1 MSRLVRIV
9 LIDSLCRGTKADL
22 CLDGNTA
29 IMGTNGI
36 GKTSFMRLIPIFYGI
51 KPGELI
57 SADSNKKSFADWYLP
72 NPTSFIIFEY
82 LNWESHLRCVVM
94 HRSRDTYAY
103 RFVKSGWR
111 NELIY
116 EDIEAGRMVMSSDLQ
131 RHMSKQG
138 VDCTAQIPPL
148 YYGRTI
154 LFNTDSNNLE
164 GIDGIDKRNLVR
176 TMRSAYSLA
185 PRGKHLSGLDRLT
198 VALIESKGTFDSMK
212 STMASILDQDSAN
225 PADMLKTFSVQSFK
239 EILDSRDGY
248 LVLEELSKT
257 IIDLDMTRHEFEACI
272 AELGKLRGWA
282 ILLND
287 EREAESR
294 LIDEES
300 KQLSERESEFN
311 EHVSDLRSKAGL
323 IVSEA
328 SFATKTA
335 EQSLKAVEDK
345 QDNFQQHG
353 IDELRALHQRFEGMC
368 TSVSEKRQLQEN
380 IEREGADLR
389 RFAEVRVQQITK
401 DFARGK
407 ESLEANFKA
416 TADDFERRY
425 VHITTQS
432 EQGTEDCLVRARVE
446 TLALN
451 QNVIGLEVR
460 RGQLQSEH
468 AQLARMKVSPE
479 SQVAIDEANA
489 TIRRLDASLS
499 ETNELIAQ
507 CQGDTRKIQ
516 EGLDDCARGM
526 QNISNNRNEIV
537 RLQEELKR
545 QCEPS
550 RDSFLGFLRHSPEG
564 SPDWVSTISKIVP
577 AEILLRTDLS
587 PRVSADSDSG
597 SSLYGYEIDLDRLED
612 GLIANLEQMRV
623 QIAEL
628 VIQLDDL
635 DQEQLRVQKEADQ
648 LTGKLKHQKL
658 VSEQLSRKWSE
669 CDANLRTQISAHE
682 ALCERAEAEHRESLE
697 RLNAELIEVSALAG
711 EAAQALKL
719 VEAAFGRERLD
730 IKNEAKLHIEALEA
744 EKTTYKQSYD
754 SQIDGFRC
762 EEKQQIE
769 AVNAALEHDLGAR
782 GINNLQR
789 NQLLKEID
797 DLEQKIKLCNE
808 SRSLIESYELF
819 LANDLPRLPELG
831 LDLSRKQAALELAER
846 ERARLEQE
854 LDAQRKSHSNARKL
868 LRDRWDI
875 VSKDQDRL
883 AKVIGRLSSV
893 AANTSEPMPK
903 GMSVAQLEY
912 QASQLAV
919 NRKRLADTG
928 RDLLRTV
935 HDRFVRSPVRSLA
948 HTHQGAKVSRIY
960 SQATAD
966 ADDEYQAWVYAAPPL
981 LDLLNSQP
989 DHKRLLIMQIHNLS
1003 TELENSRGQLKDL
1016 HKTILKLG
1024 RRATDK
1030 AGETLGAFPAIRN
1043 FEFHVSSRIHAL
1055 DFWDELEAYVREFA
1069 RWKALGAD
1077 LLPSAS
1083 FITAMKQV
1091 EQKLAEGAFG
1101 ATLSNCFDVSVRV
1114 DDQGSHKVATTNN
1127 QLIGISSQGLSR
1139 IIVYMIYVSL
1149 FELLRDTADFEM
1161 SIPFDEA
1168 LEIAPENVISL
1179 VSYFNKRHIRMLAGF
1194 PGGAPEL
1201 LRRFKHCYTLRRQKE
1216 RVIVTQYLPPRT
1228 NPLQVL
1234 NDEIGESQEAGL
1246 YA

>member
-72 NPTSFIIFEY
+72 NPTSFIVFEY
-82 LNWESHLRCVVM
+82 LNWENHLRCVVM
-94 HRSRDTYAY
+94 HRSSDTYAY

-111 NELIY
+111 SELIY
-116 EDIEAGRMVMSSDLQ
+116 EDIEAGRMVMSSELQ
-131 RHMSKQG
+131 RHMSRQG

-248 LVLEELSKT
+248 LALEELGKT
-257 IIDLDMTRHEFEACI
+257 IVELDTTRHEFEACI
-272 AELGKLRGWA
+272 AEMGKFRGWA
-282 ILLND
+282 ALLNEERDGEIRLLDD
-287 EREAESR
+287 EAK
-294 LIDEES
+294 LLTA
-300 KQLSERESEFN
+300 KESELN
-311 EHVSDLRSKAGL
+311 EQASDLRGKVGL
-323 IVSEA
+323 KVSEA
-328 SFATKTA
+328 GVAVTTA
-335 EQSLKAVEDK
+335 EQSLKAVEDR
-345 QDNFQQHG
+345 QERFQQHG

-368 TSVSEKRQLQEN
+368 SSVSEKRQLQEN

-389 RFAEVRVQQITK
+389 RFAEIRIQQIK
-401 DFARGK
+401 NDFARGK
-407 ESLEANFKA
+407 ESLEANYRVA
-416 TADDFERRY
+416 AEDFEHRY
-425 VHITTQS
+425 VDITTKR
-432 EQGTEDCLVRARVE
+432 EQGLDDCQARERVE
-446 TLALN
+446 TLAL
-451 QNVIGLEVR
+451 QQKLTGVEVR

-468 AQLARMKVSPE
+468 AQLARMKVPPE
-479 SQVAIDEANA
+479 SQLAIDDANA
-489 TIRRLDASLS
+489 TIRRLDAALS

-507 CQGDTRKIQ
+507 CQEDTRKTQ
-516 EGLDDCARGM
+516 EGLDDCARGT
-526 QNISNNRNEIV
+526 QNISNNRNELV

-545 QCEPS
+545 QCEPG
-550 RDSFLGFLRHSPEG
+550 RDSFLGFLRCCPGG

-587 PRVSADSDSG
+587 PRISGEGDSG
-597 SSLYGYEIDLDRLED
+597 SSLYGYEIDLDRLDD
-612 GLIANLEQMRV
+612 GLIANLEQMRM

-628 VIQLDDL
+628 AIQLDDL
-635 DQEQLRVQKEADQ
+635 DQEQLRIQKEADQ

-669 CDANLRTQISAHE
+669 CDANLKTQISAHE

-697 RLNAELIEVSALAG
+697 RLNAELIEVTALAG

-719 VEAAFGRERLD
+719 VEAAFGRERLA
-730 IKNEAKLHIEALEA
+730 IKNEAKLHVEALEA

-754 SQIDGFRC
+754 SQVDGFRR

-769 AVNAALEHDLGAR
+769 AVNALLEQDLAAK
-782 GINNLQR
+782 GINSLQR
-789 NQLLKEID
+789 NQLLKEIG
-797 DLEQKIKLCNE
+797 DLEQKIKRCNE
-808 SRSLIESYELF
+808 SRSFIESYELF

-846 ERARLEQE
+846 ERARLEQD
-854 LDAQRKSHSNARKL
+854 LDAQRKSHSNARKV
-868 LRDRWDI
+868 LRDRWDS

-883 AKVIGRLSSV
+883 TKVIGRLSSV

-912 QASQLAV
+912 QASQLAL

-928 RDLLRTV
+928 RELLRTV
-935 HDRFVRSPVRSLA
+935 HDRFVRSPARSLA

-1030 AGETLGAFPAIRN
+1030 ARETLGAFPAIRN

-1055 DFWDELEAYVREFA
+1055 DFWDELETYVREFA

-1083 FITAMKQV
+1083 FISAMKQV
-1091 EQKLAEGAFG
+1091 VQKLAEGAFG

-1114 DDQGSHKVATTNN
+1114 DDQGSNKVATTNN

-1168 LEIAPENVISL
+1168 LEIAPENVIAL
-1179 VSYFNKRHIRMLAGF
+1179 VSYFNNRHIRMLAGF

-1201 LRRFKHCYTLRRQKE
+1201 LRRFQHCYTLRRQKE

-1234 NDEIGESQEAGL
+1234 NDEIGENQEAGI

>member
-1 MSRLVRIV
+1 MSKLVRIV

-57 SADSNKKSFADWYLP
+57 AADSNKKSFADWYLP
-72 NPTSFIIFEY
+72 NPTSFIVFEY
-82 LNWESHLRCVVM
+82 LNWESHPRCVVM
-94 HRSRDTYAY
+94 HRSSDTYAY

-164 GIDGIDKRNLVR
+164 GIEGVDKRNLVR
-176 TMRSAYSLA
+176 TMRSAFSLA

-212 STMASILDQDSAN
+212 STMASILDQDSVN
-225 PADMLKTFSVQSFK
+225 PAEMLKTFSVQSFK

-248 LVLEELSKT
+248 LALEELGRA
-257 IIDLDMTRHEFEACI
+257 IVDLDTTRHEFEACI
-272 AELGKLRGWA
+272 AEMGKLRSWA
-282 ILLND
+282 ALLND

-294 LIDEES
+294 LINDEAS
-300 KQLSERESEFN
+300 VLTNKESEFN
-311 EHVSDLRSKAGL
+311 EQASDLRSKAGL
-323 IVSEA
+323 KVSETSVA
-328 SFATKTA
+328 ATTA
-335 EQSLKAVEDK
+335 EQSLKMVEEK
-345 QDNFQQHG
+345 QEGFQQHG
-353 IDELRALHQRFEGMC
+353 IDELRVLHQRFEGMC
-368 TSVSEKRQLQEN
+368 SSVSEKRQLLNN

-389 RFAEVRVQQITK
+389 RFAEIRIQQIK
-401 DFARGK
+401 DDFVREK
-407 ESLEANFKA
+407 ESLEANYK
-416 TADDFERRY
+416 TAVDDFECRS
-425 VHITTQS
+425 VEINTQR
-432 EQGTEDCLVRARVE
+432 EQGNDDCQARERAE
-446 TLALN
+446 TQALT
-451 QNVIGLEVR
+451 QNVTRLKVR
-460 RGQLQSEH
+460 CGQLRSEY
-468 AQLARMKVSPE
+468 AQLGRMKVSPE
-479 SQVAIDEANA
+479 NQIAIDEANT
-489 TIRRLDASLS
+489 TIRGLNASLN
-499 ETNELIAQ
+499 ETNDLIVQ

-516 EGLDDCARGM
+516 EGLDDCARGA
-526 QNISNNRNEIV
+526 QNIANNRNEIV

-545 QCEPS
+545 QCEPG
-550 RDSFLGFLRHSPEG
+550 RDSFLGFLRHCPEG
-564 SPDWVSTISKIVP
+564 SPDWVSTISKVVP

-587 PRVSADSDSG
+587 PRLSGAGG
-597 SSLYGYEIDLDRLED
+597 SSLYGYEIDLERLDD
-612 GLIANLEQMRV
+612 GLIANLEQMRM

-628 VIQLDDL
+628 AIQLDDL
-635 DQEQLRVQKEADQ
+635 DQEQARIQKEADQ
-648 LTGKLKHQKL
+648 LSGKLKHQKQ

-697 RLNAELIEVSALAG
+697 RLNAELIEVTALAE

-719 VEAAFGRERLD
+719 VEAAFGQERMA
-730 IKNEAKLHIEALEA
+730 IKNEANLHMEALEA
-744 EKTTYKQSYD
+744 EKKSYKQSYD
-754 SQIDGFRC
+754 KQVDGFRR
-762 EEKQQIE
+762 EEKHQIE
-769 AVNAALEHDLGAR
+769 AVHAALEKDLASK

-789 NQLLKEID
+789 NQLLSEIG
-797 DLEQKIKLCNE
+797 DLDQKIRRCNE

-819 LANDLPRLPELG
+819 LAHDLPRLPQLG
-831 LDLSRKQAALELAER
+831 LELSKKQAALEQAER
-846 ERARLEQE
+846 EKARLEQE
-854 LDAQRKSHSNARKL
+854 LEVQRKLYSKERKL
-868 LRDRWDI
+868 LKDRWEV
-875 VSKDQDRL
+875 VSQDQQRL

-893 AANTSEPMPK
+893 AANTSEPIPK

-912 QASQLAV
+912 QASQLAL

-928 RDLLRTV
+928 RELLRTI
-935 HDRFVRSPVRSLA
+935 HDRFVRGPVRSLA

-1024 RRATDK
+1024 KRATDK

-1055 DFWDELEAYVREFA
+1055 DFWDELDTYVREFA

-1077 LLPSAS
+1077 VLPAAS
-1083 FITAMKQV
+1083 FIAAMKQV
-1091 EQKLAEGAFG
+1091 EQKLTDGAFG

-1127 QLIGISSQGLSR
+1127 QLVGISSQGLSR

-1179 VSYFNKRHIRMLAGF
+1179 VSYFNNRHIRMLAGF

-1201 LRRFKHCYTLRRQKE
+1201 LRRFQHCYTLRRHKE

-1234 NDEIGESQEAGL
+1234 NYEIGESQEAGVC
-1246 YA
+1246 A